1 MITITRNQNF
11 KEWLNISLVGQVID
25 NAKTMAMAMKIAN
38 NIKAQEKAK
47 GNNTQI
53 KNLVRKSD
61 RFAI

>member
-1 MITITRNQNF
+1 MITIGKNINF
-11 KEWLNISLVGQVID
+11 SNWFDIRFFGKLVD